1 VLSLYPINHKEVDEV
16 LNHIDKI
23 SSTNRAIYSERNYS
37 VALYQI
43 SIVSI
48 LPLIAVITSIVAV
61 IIILI
66 AFYLAM
72 TRPESPVDRT
82 KTMIT
87 AISDTPKERWQ
98 TFSSADFDEFLGKFL
113 LSDEVAVLEVMAKSL
128 ISQGI
133 DLTDNQQN
141 QENIGWMNKH
151 NIIQESQVSQKRIYG
166 KNGIIDRMESL
177 EIVEKKNSS
186 SSWGGMK
193 YIYRLKVDSDFV
205 RAYIKTLQES
215 EV

>member
-1 VLSLYPINHKEVDEV
+1 MHMITSI
-16 LNHIDKI
+16 
-23 SSTNRAIYSERNYS
+23 NRALYSEMNYY
-37 VALYQI
+37 VALYLI
-43 SIVSI
+43 SIATI
-48 LPLIAVITSIVAV
+48 LPLIAVITSILAV

-72 TRPESPVDRT
+72 TRPESLVDRT

-87 AISDTPKERWQ
+87 AISDAPKERWQ
-98 TFSSADFDEFLGKFL
+98 TFSSTDFDEFLGKFL
-113 LSDEVAVLEVMAKSL
+113 LSDEVAVLQVMAKFL

-133 DLTDNQQN
+133 DLADDQQN

-151 NIIQESQVSQKRIYG
+151 NIIQESQVSHKRIYG
-166 KNGIIDRMESL
+166 KIGIIDRMESL

-193 YIYRLKVDSDFV
+193 YLYRLKVDSDFV
-205 RAYIKTLQES
+205 RAYIKALQEG
-215 EV
+215 EA